1 MTKTTRTIVIDSIGK
16 LEKALVEGHL
26 IASSQGSF
34 SHKTVSVTFQ
44 LRVPRKMRA
53 GDIKTFVNIA
63 LAPGAERPDG
73 FGQEISVYKQ
83 RVEVF
88 MP

>member
-1 MTKTTRTIVIDSIGK
+1 MSKDTRTIVIDSISRLEQALLDGK
-16 LEKALVEGHL
+16 LVSTL
-26 IASSQGSF
+26 S
-34 SHKTVSVTFQ
+34 SHKTVGVVFQ

-53 GDIKTFVNIA
+53 GEIKAYVNTA
-63 LAPGAERPDG
+63 LTAGVERPED
-73 FGQEISVYKQ
+73 FGKDISVYKQ